1 MKIQFQIRGLNANA
15 SLRTWLGQQLERLQ
29 KLIPVSTAEV
39 VLEQQRDHAPAFQ
52 ARVHLA
58 VSGPDIHAV
67 ARDHTLE
74 AVWLKVTSK
83 LRKQI
88 EHRKTR
94 RKLRPKSDLQQPLTA
109 SRWSRATPGPRISG
123 S

>member
-1 MKIQFQIRGLNANA
+1 MKIQFRIRGLTANA

-74 AVWLKVTSK
+74 AVWLKVTSN

-109 SRWSRATPGPRISG
+109 SRWSRATPGPRI
-123 S
+123 